1 VQDLWRQ
8 GQQDQQMW
16 REVRR
21 QELVERGEEEEH
33 LEVVKGE
40 DKVKEEGEEMPV
52 H

>member
-1 VQDLWRQ
+1 
-8 GQQDQQMW
+8 MW

-33 LEVVKGE
+33 LEVQMGE
-40 DKVKEEGEEMPV
+40 ETVEVTVKEEGEEMPV